1 MARQSLRLP
10 SAWSWTGASAAP
22 KATRCSGIS
31 HRREALGC
39 RGAFLRRSD
48 RRQARCSS
56 EASGWL
62 MVVHATAGARAR
74 GLNAFSQTPPTLTMA
89 SGASLGVGS
98 ERSFCGL
105 RFLATTPEREPLR
118 VIRLADLRSDPAIR
132 TTRALSDHPNTI
144 GLSLLQLMSQQ
155 PGLLP
160 HLRMEDFGPQE
171 IEIVHNLATV
181 WFVAAAAMNK
191 AGRNRYPYLF
201 LKPTDALRQQ
211 FSFSAN
217 VLLLFHRYPSIDGR
231 LLDAVDRILATNPNR
246 LDRLCVILV
255 TNADSV
261 DGELSRINSTT
272 EARVV
277 VPFIYRELLGGTK
290 EKDSLTVKRLKRFL
304 YTRDLFS
311 ISSALKTD
319 RYFFGRRDDI
329 QQLIGKYQTGENSSV
344 FGLRRIG
351 KTSVLWAVVREL
363 KASNVP
369 VAFIDCSDPQFH
381 KVSWNQALYRV
392 KQSLFDASG
401 LGERGSSPD
410 RYSEQDASAAF
421 SSDLDLLKRQF
432 QKPSLVIFDEIEN
445 LSFDLSPSHQWRSGG
460 EYLSFWQTIRSTYQ
474 QTPNLFSFCVCG
486 VNPRALEIPTVP
498 GGFDNPLYRYI
509 EPRYLGF
516 FRVEDVQNM
525 LEYIGGYM
533 GMTFDREVFTY
544 LTDDFG
550 GHPFLIRQAA
560 SSLYKTFAR
569 PDLPRT
575 IHISKH
581 IYKEQCR
588 EIVNSL
594 FDYVVLILRVLRER
608 YSDEYKLLKY
618 LAAGQHDTFSR
629 FAADDPSWVAHLL
642 GYGLIVPSQ
651 GKYHFRINIVQ
662 TTVES
667 EARHLKSPDTIE
679 ERWELL
685 SEARNRFEAD
695 LRRLVRTLLGV
706 SLGAAAAK
714 QAMIDA
720 MKNRFQKDRAKDLDF
735 VKIFEDELYLNDL
748 KRVIENQWILFRN
761 AFHDDL
767 ARFSECMDNAN
778 KYRADAHAKDVSRS
792 CFETA
797 MASINWLQQCLK
809 DST

>member
-1 MARQSLRLP
+1 MSKTC
-10 SAWSWTGASAAP
+10 W
-22 KATRCSGIS
+22 
-31 HRREALGC
+31 
-39 RGAFLRRSD
+39 
-48 RRQARCSS
+48 
-56 EASGWL
+56 
-62 MVVHATAGARAR
+62 
-74 GLNAFSQTPPTLTMA
+74 
-89 SGASLGVGS
+89 
-98 ERSFCGL
+98 
-105 RFLATTPEREPLR
+105 
-118 VIRLADLRSDPAIR
+118 
-132 TTRALSDHPNTI
+132 NT
-144 GLSLLQLMSQQ
+144 S
-155 PGLLP
+155 
-160 HLRMEDFGPQE
+160 
-171 IEIVHNLATV
+171 
-181 WFVAAAAMNK
+181 
-191 AGRNRYPYLF
+191 
-201 LKPTDALRQQ
+201 
-211 FSFSAN
+211 
-217 VLLLFHRYPSIDGR
+217 
-231 LLDAVDRILATNPNR
+231 
-246 LDRLCVILV
+246 
-255 TNADSV
+255 
-261 DGELSRINSTT
+261 
-272 EARVV
+272 
-277 VPFIYRELLGGTK
+277 
-290 EKDSLTVKRLKRFL
+290 
-304 YTRDLFS
+304 
-311 ISSALKTD
+311 
-319 RYFFGRRDDI
+319 
-329 QQLIGKYQTGENSSV
+329 
-344 FGLRRIG
+344 
-351 KTSVLWAVVREL
+351 
-363 KASNVP
+363 
-369 VAFIDCSDPQFH
+369 
-381 KVSWNQALYRV
+381 
-392 KQSLFDASG
+392 
-401 LGERGSSPD
+401 
-410 RYSEQDASAAF
+410 
-421 SSDLDLLKRQF
+421 
-432 QKPSLVIFDEIEN
+432 
-445 LSFDLSPSHQWRSGG
+445 
-460 EYLSFWQTIRSTYQ
+460 
-474 QTPNLFSFCVCG
+474 
-486 VNPRALEIPTVP
+486 
-498 GGFDNPLYRYI
+498 
-509 EPRYLGF
+509 
-516 FRVEDVQNM
+516 
-525 LEYIGGYM
+525 
-533 GMTFDREVFTY
+533 VFTY